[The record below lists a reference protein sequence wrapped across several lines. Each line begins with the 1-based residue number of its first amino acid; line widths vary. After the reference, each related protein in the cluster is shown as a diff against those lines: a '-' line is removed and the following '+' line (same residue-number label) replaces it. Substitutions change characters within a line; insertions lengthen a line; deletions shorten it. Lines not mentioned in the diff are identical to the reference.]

1 MNKTIKKVWNTF
13 TWALVLCVFILAM
26 LLAGIRL
33 FGFSPYAVLSG
44 SMEPTYH
51 VGALIY
57 VKKVSPETIKI
68 GDPIT
73 FVLND
78 DLVVATHRVVQVD
91 SDKRRFFTKGDAN
104 DSADGAPVLFENLI
118 GKPVFTIPYLGY
130 FSDWIVN
137 PPGMYIGISIGVIML
152 VLVCLPDLL
161 EKADAADKKKE
172 SQKQKQ

>member
-1 MNKTIKKVWNTF
+1 MLLKNKNINISEVPRLFHSAEPSCFAEESAAERITAMNKTIKKVWNTF

-68 GDPIT
+68 DRNGQPADCNECSEQCVLQGDE
-73 FVLND
+73 
-78 DLVVATHRVVQVD
+78 
-91 SDKRRFFTKGDAN
+91 
-104 DSADGAPVLFENLI
+104 PV
-118 GKPVFTIPYLGY
+118 PR
-130 FSDWIVN
+130 
-137 PPGMYIGISIGVIML
+137 
-152 VLVCLPDLL
+152 
-161 EKADAADKKKE
+161 
-172 SQKQKQ
+172 